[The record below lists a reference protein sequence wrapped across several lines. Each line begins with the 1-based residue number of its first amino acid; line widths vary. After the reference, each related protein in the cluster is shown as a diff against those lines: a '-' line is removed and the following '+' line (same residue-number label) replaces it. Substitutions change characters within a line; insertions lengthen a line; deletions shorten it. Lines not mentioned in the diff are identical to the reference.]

1 MRAGLPLKRATLRAA
16 ITGERG
22 MTLIE
27 VMVASA
33 LWVLTG
39 TLVAG
44 IMFSTL
50 TTQNNIL
57 DLQGRYHGARVALD
71 RLRKEIT
78 TAFVSLH
85 QSEERRTR
93 TVFIGQRDSIT
104 FNTSS
109 HEPMQK
115 NARQSDQLE
124 VEYRVGTVRDDKGNN
139 VKGLIRRVKYH
150 IDDRPGRGGREEL
163 LVAGVKELELE
174 YYDKFRED
182 WRNDWDVEVED
193 AEEMRLK
200 LKQLNSVREQAE
212 GVRDDEQAGIAG
224 VVVADQVEGQVDEA
238 QLELMEGMFLPS
250 RVRIRLVMED
260 PEDEQEEHVLET
272 QVEITMVEPLWY

>member
-1 MRAGLPLKRATLRAA
+1 MRPPLPSRRASLRATVR
-16 ITGERG
+16 GERG

-85 QSEERRTR
+85 QSEEKRTR
-93 TVFIGQRDSIT
+93 TVFIGQRDSIV

-260 PEDEQEEHVLET
+260 PEDAQEEHVLET

>member
-1 MRAGLPLKRATLRAA
+1 MRGRLQTFKSTLQ
-16 ITGERG
+16 GERG

-39 TLVAG
+39 TLIAG

-57 DLQGRYHGARVALD
+57 DLQGRYHAGRVALD
-71 RLRKEIT
+71 RLRRELT

-85 QSEERRTR
+85 QSEEKRTR
-93 TVFIGQRDSIT
+93 TVFIGQSDGIT

-115 NARQSDQLE
+115 NAHQSDQLE
-124 VEYRVGTVRDDKGNN
+124 VEYRVGVVRTEDGKS
-139 VKGLIRRVKYH
+139 VKGLIRRVKHH
-150 IDDRPGRGGREEL
+150 IDDRPGKGGREEL
-163 LVAGVKELELE
+163 LVEGVKELELE
-174 YYDKFRED
+174 YFDKFRER
-182 WRNDWDVEVED
+182 WQSDWDVEVDD
-193 AEEMRLK
+193 AEEMRVR
-200 LKQLNSVREQAE
+200 LKQLNSVREQAD
-212 GVRDDEQAGIAG
+212 GVRDDEQAGVAG
-224 VVVADQVEGQVDEA
+224 VVAADLVDGQVDEA

-260 PEDEQEEHVLET
+260 PEDNEFEHVLET

>member
-1 MRAGLPLKRATLRAA
+1 MSGLRRA
-16 ITGERG
+16 ITDERG

-39 TLVAG
+39 TLIAR

-50 TTQNNIL
+50 TTQQNIL
-57 DLQGRYHGARVALD
+57 DLQGRYHGGRVALD
-71 RLRKEIT
+71 RLRKELT

-85 QSEERRTR
+85 QSEEKRTR
-93 TVFIGQRDSIT
+93 TMFIGQRDSIA
-104 FNTSS
+104 FNTSA
-109 HEPMQK
+109 HEPVQK

-124 VEYRVGTVRDDKGNN
+124 VEYRVGTARNSEGESVR
-139 VKGLIRRVKYH
+139 GLIRRVKYH

-163 LVAGVKELELE
+163 LVEGVKELEIE
-174 YYDKFRED
+174 YFDKFRER
-182 WRNDWDVEVED
+182 WQSDWDVEVED
-193 AEEMRLK
+193 AIEMREK
-200 LKQLNSVREQAE
+200 LKQLNAVREQVE
-212 GVRDDEQAGIAG
+212 GVRDEEQTS
-224 VVVADQVEGQVDEA
+224 VVAGAANVVAATAVEGQIDEA

-260 PEDEQEEHVLET
+260 PEDPREEHVLET
-272 QVEITMVEPLWY
+272 QVEITMIEPLWY

>member
-1 MRAGLPLKRATLRAA
+1 MRRRTAMAAALR
-16 ITGERG
+16 GERG

-50 TTQNNIL
+50 TTQQGVL
-57 DLQGRYHGARVALD
+57 DLQGRYHAGRVALD
-71 RLRKEIT
+71 RLRREMT

-85 QSEERRTR
+85 QSEDKRTR
-93 TVFIGQRDSIT
+93 TIFIGERDHIT
-104 FNTSS
+104 FNSSS
-109 HEPMQK
+109 HEPVRR
-115 NARQSDQLE
+115 NSRHSDQLE
-124 VEYRVGTVRDDKGNN
+124 VEYRVGRIKNEKGED

-163 LVAGVKELELE
+163 LVEGVKELELE
-174 YYDKFRED
+174 YYDKFRER
-182 WRNDWDVEVED
+182 WQSEWDVEVED
-193 AEEMRLK
+193 ATRMRERLK
-200 LKQLNSVREQAE
+200 ELNAVREQAD
-212 GVRDDEQAGIAG
+212 GVRDDSQAGVAG
-224 VVVADQVEGQVDEA
+224 IVAADAVEGKVDEA
-238 QLELMEGMFLPS
+238 QLDLMEGMFLPS
-250 RVRIRLVMED
+250 RVRIRLVMTD
-260 PEDEQEEHVLET
+260 PEDDQEEHVLET

>member
-1 MRAGLPLKRATLRAA
+1 
-16 ITGERG
+16 
-22 MTLIE
+22 
-27 VMVASA
+27 
-33 LWVLTG
+33 
-39 TLVAG
+39 
-44 IMFSTL
+44 
-50 TTQNNIL
+50 
-57 DLQGRYHGARVALD
+57 
-71 RLRKEIT
+71 
-78 TAFVSLH
+78 
-85 QSEERRTR
+85 
-93 TVFIGQRDSIT
+93 
-104 FNTSS
+104 
-109 HEPMQK
+109 
-115 NARQSDQLE
+115 
-124 VEYRVGTVRDDKGNN
+124 
-139 VKGLIRRVKYH
+139 VKYH

-260 PEDEQEEHVLET
+260 PEDAQEEHVLET

>member
-1 MRAGLPLKRATLRAA
+1 MSGLRRA
-16 ITGERG
+16 ITDERG

-39 TLVAG
+39 TLIAG

-50 TTQNNIL
+50 TTQQNIL
-57 DLQGRYHGARVALD
+57 DLQGRYHGGRVALD
-71 RLRKEIT
+71 RLRKELT

-85 QSEERRTR
+85 QSEEKRTR
-93 TVFIGQRDSIT
+93 TMFIGQRDSIA
-104 FNTSS
+104 FNTSA
-109 HEPMQK
+109 HEPVQK

-124 VEYRVGTVRDDKGNN
+124 VEYRVGTARNSEGESVR
-139 VKGLIRRVKYH
+139 GLIRRVKYH

-163 LVAGVKELELE
+163 LVEGVKELEIE
-174 YYDKFRED
+174 YFDKFRER
-182 WRNDWDVEVED
+182 WQSDWDVEVED
-193 AEEMRLK
+193 AIEMREK
-200 LKQLNSVREQAE
+200 LKQLNAVREQVE
-212 GVRDDEQAGIAG
+212 GVRDEEQTS
-224 VVVADQVEGQVDEA
+224 VVAGAANVVAATAVEGQIDEA

-260 PEDEQEEHVLET
+260 PEDPREEHVLET
-272 QVEITMVEPLWY
+272 QVEITMIEPLWY

>member
-1 MRAGLPLKRATLRAA
+1 
-16 ITGERG
+16 

-93 TVFIGQRDSIT
+93 TVFIGQRDSIV

-182 WRNDWDVEVED
+182 WRSEWDVEVED

-212 GVRDDEQAGIAG
+212 GVRDDEQAGVAG

-260 PEDEQEEHVLET
+260 PEDDREEHVLET